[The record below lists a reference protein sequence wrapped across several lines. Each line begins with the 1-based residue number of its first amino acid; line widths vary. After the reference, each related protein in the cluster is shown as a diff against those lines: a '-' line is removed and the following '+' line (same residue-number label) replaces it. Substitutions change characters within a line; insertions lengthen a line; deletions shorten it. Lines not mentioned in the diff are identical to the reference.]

1 MGPEGVG
8 PLMVVMMVMLLLVEV
23 IAGIPPTW
31 QRVAG
36 TTQLPMIVTPENC
49 TISAA
54 VASTPNVA
62 FTRVFGDTTDVAG
75 TPIASP
81 SPAVLH

>member
-8 PLMVVMMVMLLLVEV
+8 PLTVVMVVMLLLVAV

-36 TTQLPMIVTPENC
+36 TTQLPMIVGAENC
-49 TISAA
+49 TMSAA
-54 VASTPNVA
+54 VASRPSVA

-75 TPIASP
+75 TPVASP